1 MIEIDYVIF
10 TPKEEEWQ
18 DQVEKKIGM
27 IIWFYLFNYWGL
39 VGKAMKDG
47 FFLAFQHALVWIT
60 YYNSTN
66 Y

>member
-47 FFLAFQHALVWIT
+47 FFLAFQHALV
-60 YYNSTN
+60 
-66 Y
+66 